1 MALTHS
7 PCVSLLAW
15 PHRVKY
21 DAAVTMSPIIAE
33 LGGGVTGNLDVYR
46 YQCHKN
52 VTCPSVIIRCHEV

>member
-33 LGGGVTGNLDVYR
+33 LGGAASPGILMCIDT
-46 YQCHKN
+46 N
-52 VTCPSVIIRCHEV
+52 VIKMSRVRVS